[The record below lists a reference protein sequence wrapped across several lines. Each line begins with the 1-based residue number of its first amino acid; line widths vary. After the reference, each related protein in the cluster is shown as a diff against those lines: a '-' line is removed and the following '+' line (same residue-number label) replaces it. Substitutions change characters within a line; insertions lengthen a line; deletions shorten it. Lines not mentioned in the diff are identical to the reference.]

1 MNLPLPENTKNH
13 ILKNNRLRLFSNFGL
28 LFNKYIDWNI
38 KEENSKKI
46 WEKKINIADEILKSF
61 TEQNSF
67 EILKLL
73 KARQERII
81 NDFKAQGYETKKLTL
96 FTDYRLII
104 GLGGAHVLETGLIL
118 HPLYGFPYIPAS
130 SVKGLARAYAE
141 IIANASPEEC
151 REIFGSEDKD
161 RMLET
166 NREGKVVFLD
176 GLPTKFPKLEVDIMN
191 PHYGDYYQGNKPPAD
206 YLSPNPITF
215 LTVAS
220 GQEFLFSLFSKDA
233 SLLEKAEKWLIG
245 GLTDL
250 GAGGKTNVG
259 YGYFKVHTSQSASS
273 NVVQSSTAEQIVST
287 ITSETIIWEKASLTW
302 NPGNNTLTAN
312 KDNKKA
318 ESNIIDKSI
327 VPPHLHEKLFNK
339 RNPIT
344 ANVTVEKIGNAFKII
359 SIS

>member
-1 MNLPLPENTKNH
+1 MSIPVSKDTKEF
-13 ILKNNRLRLFSNFGL
+13 IFKNGRLRKFSNFGL
-28 LFNKYIDWNI
+28 LFNKFIDWNS
-38 KEENSKKI
+38 N
-46 WEKKINIADEILKSF
+46 WEKKRNILDEMLKSF
-61 TEQNSF
+61 NSTNP
-67 EILKLL
+67 E
-73 KARQERII
+73 II
-81 NDFKAQGYETKKLTL
+81 NSLITRYNKIIDSYKAQGYKSNGFKVT
-96 FTDYRLII
+96 TDYRLII
-104 GLGGAHVLETGLIL
+104 GLGGAHVLETGLTL

-130 SVKGLARAYAE
+130 SVKGIARAYAE
-141 IIANASPEEC
+141 MSGEASRDDL
-151 REIFGSEDKD
+151 REIFGSENKD
-161 RMLET
+161 MVLET
-166 NREGKVVFLD
+166 NREGRVIFLD

-215 LTVAS
+215 LTVAT

-233 SLLEKAEKWLIG
+233 PILEKAKQWLIG

-259 YGYFKVHTSQSASS
+259 YGYFKANTSQSISS
-273 NVVQSSTAEQIVST
+273 NVAQSSTTGQTIIPT

-318 ESNIIDKSI
+318 ESKVTDKSI
-327 VPPHLHEKLFNK
+327 VPLSIHDKLFNK
-339 RNPIT
+339 RKPVT
-344 ANVTVEKIGNAFKII
+344 ANVTVEKMGNAFKII